1 MRSFGLIGFP
11 LSHSFSATYFSKK
24 FETEAI
30 ADAGYRLFPLEDISR
45 ILLLIQQHPDLM
57 GINITIPHKIA
68 VLPYLDKL
76 TDEAKAVGAVNCI
89 KIDRN
94 ASDIR
99 LTGYNTDIYGF
110 RESLLPVLKPNQQS
124 ALVLGTGGAAKA
136 VCFTLQKL
144 GIKYTM
150 VSRSD
155 HTEKVLKYSQLT
167 ENIINDNLIIINT
180 TPIGMFP
187 ETDISPDIPYRFV
200 GSRHLLYDLIYN
212 PAETWFLKLGRKAGA
227 TTINGLKM
235 LELQAEK
242 SWEIWNSE

>member
-11 LSHSFSATYFSKK
+11 LSHSFSATYFAKK

-30 ADAGYRLFPLEDISR
+30 ADAGYRLFPLKDISR
-45 ILLLIQQHPDLM
+45 ILPLIQQQPDLM

-68 VLPYLDKL
+68 IIPYLDKL
-76 TDEAKAVGAVNCI
+76 TEEAKAVGAVNCI

-99 LTGYNTDIYGF
+99 LTGYNTDIFGF
-110 RESLLPVLKPNQQS
+110 RESLLSVLKPNQQS

-150 VSRSD
+150 VSRLG
-155 HTEKVLKYSQLT
+155 HTETVLNYSQLT
-167 ENIINDNLIIINT
+167 ESIISNNLLIINT
-180 TPIGMFP
+180 TPLGMFP
-187 ETDISPDIPYRFV
+187 ETDNNPDIPYQFLD
-200 GSRHLLYDLIYN
+200 SRHLLYDLIYN
-212 PAETWFLKLGRKAGA
+212 PAETRFLKLGRKAGA
-227 TTINGLKM
+227 TTMNGLKM

-242 SWEIWNSE
+242 SWEIWNE